1 MTTPTPQPPVSPTA
15 AQPAAPE
22 TAPVSTTRPPGPS
35 RVVVVDD
42 HAMFRTGVKAE
53 IGRAVAVVGEAADAE
68 SAIKTLPMLSAP
80 P

>member
-1 MTTPTPQPPVSPTA
+1 
-15 AQPAAPE
+15 
-22 TAPVSTTRPPGPS
+22 
-35 RVVVVDD
+35 
-42 HAMFRTGVKAE
+42 MFRTGVKAE